1 MGDLRVCSSGSG
13 GASTMLHGE
22 GQLHT
27 WVCTVCWW
35 EISGYVIAMGIM
47 CRYNID
53 MKDDWGW
60 ETFPIGGRSLDI

>member
-35 EISGYVIAMGIM
+35 EISGYVIAIASGS
-47 CRYNID
+47 RGSNV
-53 MKDDWGW
+53 
-60 ETFPIGGRSLDI
+60 